1 MCSAKEDRR
10 QVGGEKTWDALVRCL
25 NNLHSLLFQ
34 IRAKMKELEVKHAM
48 VMSESKVSK
57 IVEGL
62 EEMDL

>member
-1 MCSAKEDRR
+1 
-10 QVGGEKTWDALVRCL
+10 
-25 NNLHSLLFQ
+25 
-34 IRAKMKELEVKHAM
+34 MKELEVKHAM